1 MATPIPDPEHVSW
14 LQAIVGFLMG
24 ILTLIGAKFFKRTE
38 TDIDR
43 SGKETKDNIKETR
56 DHIKESDTRYSH
68 IETRLAILE
77 DRKLVTMP
85 ELRLAIRE
93 ALEQAREL
101 FTPQHEGLERTFM
114 AAIEESEKRNATLV
128 QQCNTAL
135 RTDLEATAKAVNRIF
150 KLISG
155 LQKPSRKILRK
166 NIKRR

>member
-1 MATPIPDPEHVSW
+1 MATPDPEHSSW
-14 LQAIVGFLMG
+14 LIGIIAYLSGLLTLMG
-24 ILTLIGAKFFKRTE
+24 ANLFKRTE
-38 TDIDR
+38 TDVER
-43 SGKETKDNIKETR
+43 SGKETR
-56 DHIKESDTRYSH
+56 DHIKESDSRYGH

-114 AAIEESEKRNATLV
+114 AAIEESEKRNAALV

-135 RTDLEATAKAVNRIF
+135 RSDLEATAKAVNRIF
-150 KLISG
+150 KVISN
-155 LQKPSRKILRK
+155 LQKPSRKILRR
-166 NIKRR
+166 NIKH